1 MQQGGI
7 EFVSSAAPG
16 AAIGSPPPNMSGATV
31 SPDATAMYMD
41 QGNAANAQSGPA
53 GADNGMQYGQGPM
66 GPPGYPVMPQPG
78 MGPAPNGYGYGP
90 FPAPQPATPRWY
102 FRGDAVW
109 LFRDNGNYHNLTSFN
124 NTSNKSDP
132 YNNRLILNTDD
143 VAFGVSAGMRLTLGH
158 YITDRT
164 AIEGEFYGANN
175 WDENTGTPAF
185 PSFLGPQGKMIGP
198 LSPYWG
204 TGGGPFSTPAFTN
217 SNQMLAS
224 EQSSFDSGELNIRQW
239 VTPAMSVLGGVR
251 FISVGDQFLLAA
263 TNNASNVDAGQIG
276 AYRTWTNNNLIGLQ
290 IGTEYTHDIFVQWLF
305 FSIEGKGGAFLN
317 FDDEKNLLFSSGTTY
332 NQRSARDT
340 QYSSM
345 FDLSLALTALVGS
358 HLTVRGGY
366 TFLFLDGLA
375 LATDQLDTNPTMNN
389 SRNFIADKG
398 SMTLQGPFVGAE
410 LAW

>member
-1 MQQGGI
+1 
-7 EFVSSAAPG
+7 
-16 AAIGSPPPNMSGATV
+16 
-31 SPDATAMYMD
+31 
-41 QGNAANAQSGPA
+41 
-53 GADNGMQYGQGPM
+53 
-66 GPPGYPVMPQPG
+66 
-78 MGPAPNGYGYGP
+78 
-90 FPAPQPATPRWY
+90 
-102 FRGDAVW
+102 
-109 LFRDNGNYHNLTSFN
+109 
-124 NTSNKSDP
+124 
-132 YNNRLILNTDD
+132 
-143 VAFGVSAGMRLTLGH
+143 
-158 YITDRT
+158 
-164 AIEGEFYGANN
+164 
-175 WDENTGTPAF
+175 
-185 PSFLGPQGKMIGP
+185 
-198 LSPYWG
+198 
-204 TGGGPFSTPAFTN
+204 
-217 SNQMLAS
+217 
-224 EQSSFDSGELNIRQW
+224 
-239 VTPAMSVLGGVR
+239 VLGGVR